1 MFIETNKLNLE
12 VNMPPRDAL
21 YLLPERDLLIRLMQR
36 TGTGQRVTVRELA
49 ERAEIAV
56 GTVGNLV
63 SGAQNCVTPATAHA
77 VSQAIG
83 VDLPILFIP
92 VGRSAPAPAGGIA
105 PLPEQAAV

>member
-1 MFIETNKLNLE
+1 
-12 VNMPPRDAL
+12 MPPRDAL
-21 YLLPERDLLIRLMQR
+21 YLLPERDLLIRLMRR

-49 ERAEIAV
+49 ERAEVAV

-63 SGAQNCVTPATAHA
+63 SGAQTCVTPATAHA

-92 VGRSAPAPAGGIA
+92 VGRSVPAVVGDIA
-105 PLPEQAAV
+105 PLPAQAAV